1 MRKLYDLLIERKEKE
16 MKEKVDRILNGE
28 AVDIARADAEY
39 YLCALKA
46 GDRYKISFESPGQS
60 RDFRVVLDTK
70 QMREAG
76 KYLIA
81 LADELE
87 SRKKFKSGDRCVSIC
102 PDGSMY
108 ESYFNNNDSGYVAR
122 VAFGNVFKT
131 WEEARANKDA
141 ILAKYQELRDKG
153 LV

>member
-1 MRKLYDLLIERKEKE
+1 
-16 MKEKVDRILNGE
+16 MKDKVDRILNGD

-46 GDRYKISFESPGQS
+46 GERYKISFESPGLS

-87 SRKKFKSGDRCVSIC
+87 SRKKFKSGDICFFVC
-102 PDGSMY
+102 PDGSIY
-108 ESYFNNNDSGYVAR
+108 DSFISTNDGGHLAR
-122 VAFGNVFKT
+122 IAIGNCFKSRV
-131 WEEARANKDA
+131 EAEAHKDDV
-141 ILAKYQELRDKG
+141 LAKFQYLRDQG